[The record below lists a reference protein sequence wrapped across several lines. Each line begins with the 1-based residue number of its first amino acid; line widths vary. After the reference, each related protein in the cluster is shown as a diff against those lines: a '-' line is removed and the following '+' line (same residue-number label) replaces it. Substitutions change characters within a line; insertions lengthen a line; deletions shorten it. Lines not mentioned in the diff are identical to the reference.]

1 MAIVG
6 FEFTKINVHKK
17 ETAKGKIN
25 ISNSVGIVD
34 VKKSDLEL
42 GKTRQSG
49 IKFLFDYRS
58 NYEPDFAKI
67 ELGGVII
74 YLTDEKAAV
83 QIVEDWEKEKKLSK
97 EIAEKIIN
105 AILTKCNIQS
115 IILSNTVNLPPPVP
129 MPKVNVESVPV
140 SAAKTEEKKEEKK
153 IKDKQ
158 ESLKK

>member
-25 ISNSVGIVD
+25 ISNNVGIVD

-42 GKTRQSG
+42 GKTKQSG
-49 IKFLFDYRS
+49 IKFIFDYRS

-67 ELGGVII
+67 ELGGVIL
-74 YLTDEKAAV
+74 YLTDEKSAS
-83 QIVEDWEKEKKLSK
+83 QIVADWEKEKKLSK
-97 EIAEKIIN
+97 DIAEKIVN

-129 MPKVNVESVPV
+129 MPKVNVESGPV
-140 SAAKTEEKKEEKK
+140 GTVKSEEKK
-153 IKDKQ
+153 KDKQ